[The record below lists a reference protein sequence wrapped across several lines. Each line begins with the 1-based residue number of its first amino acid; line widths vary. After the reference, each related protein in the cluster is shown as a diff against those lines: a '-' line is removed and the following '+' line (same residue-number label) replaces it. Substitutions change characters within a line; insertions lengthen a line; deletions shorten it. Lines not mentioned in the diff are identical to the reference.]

1 MHNDWVAYTVLLVV
15 ITLELATILWLA
27 PVAMGM

>member
-1 MHNDWVAYTVLLVV
+1 MKDWPAYATLIVV